1 LVQNKIAEHPEFT
14 VHTNTEITALTAK
27 AGKLHEVSARDGATG
42 ELLTWRPDAAF
53 IYIGMD
59 PNTGFLRQS
68 LHLDQWGFVT
78 TDDTLATSMPGVYAA
93 GDVRAG
99 STKQLGAAVGE
110 GITALIHARQHLQ
123 RRGMTRSVS
132 INA

>member
-1 LVQNKIAEHPEFT
+1 M
-14 VHTNTEITALTAK
+14 HTNTEITGLTTK
-27 AGKLHEVSARDGATG
+27 DGKLHEVTARDSATG
-42 ELLTWRPDAAF
+42 ELLTWRTDAAF

-59 PNTGFLRQS
+59 PNTGFLAQS

-110 GITALIHARQHLQ
+110 GVTALIHARQHLQ